1 MAEKTG
7 KQKGRVSAQESMA
20 NTEES
25 FVQVRERE
33 RRNFRRKITVAL
45 KKLKDC
51 MDRNGS
57 KTFIRNQRQELEE
70 LGKACREVNDDLCD
84 HYYEDAQ
91 AVEQQELQADY
102 SERID
107 ELLDE
112 AGRHLALREA
122 EATTVISGKT
132 DRGHVEGARMKE
144 VLEYAKE
151 QTKALDKALTQATGR
166 TAAEWASAKSPEP
179 RPNLRKTRTSW

>member
-91 AVEQQELQADY
+91 TVEQQELQADY

-112 AGRHLALREA
+112 
-122 EATTVISGKT
+122 TGKT
-132 DRGHVEGARMKE
+132 SGLA
-144 VLEYAKE
+144 
-151 QTKALDKALTQATGR
+151 
-166 TAAEWASAKSPEP
+166 
-179 RPNLRKTRTSW
+179 